1 MRIPRTWHPSVDKD
15 MLALAEK
22 LWVKL
27 MDVSLCH
34 QQNKPLYKEK
44 IKEPKVVPL
53 IFTFDSTKTLGRAI
67 YNQGYN
73 MVAPNGVIGLN
84 SLFLKH
90 PEEARNTI
98 LHEYAHLLNH
108 AVYNGKGHDDGF
120 YRIGD
125 RIGEVFGERI
135 TRLAQNSED
144 QTYTMQAL
152 RELKASRIK
161 YRVWCPKCGY
171 IWERSRQST
180 FVKFPTLYT
189 CGVCKTTLEL
199 KK

>member
-1 MRIPRTWHPSVDKD
+1 MRIPRTWHPCVNKD
-15 MLALAEK
+15 MLILVEK

-27 MDVSLCH
+27 MNVSLCH
-34 QQNKPLYKEK
+34 QQDKPLYKEK
-44 IKEPKVVPL
+44 IEEPEVVPL
-53 IFTFDSTKTLGRAI
+53 VFTFDSTKTLGRAM
-67 YNQGYN
+67 YDRGYN
-73 MVAPNGVIGLN
+73 MVAPNGIIGLN

-90 PEEARNTI
+90 PEEAKNTI

-108 AVYNGKGHDDGF
+108 AIYNGKGHDDGF

-125 RIGEVFGERI
+125 RISEVFGERI

-144 QTYTMQAL
+144 QACTMQAL
-152 RELKASRIK
+152 REPKASRIK

-180 FVKFPTLYT
+180 FVKFPMLYA